1 MKKKK
6 FYLNNSMK
14 VIEREEKDN
23 DINLMMGIIIG
34 AVIEEKEKKMK
45 NLSRRDKENCVKDE
59 SKK

>member
-1 MKKKK
+1 
-6 FYLNNSMK
+6 MK